1 MDSRSSKRNGVFF
14 LFFYLCPCVRYNFFF
29 FMVSMC
35 KKGKSFQISHVSMG
49 NSHQL
54 NRPVRLLVRN
64 RPVPPYTHHLLRVE
78 SDNNI

>member
-14 LFFYLCPCVRYNFFF
+14 CFFLFVSMCKIQFFF
-29 FMVSMC
+29 SMVSMC

-64 RPVPPYTHHLLRVE
+64 RPVPPYYPCVHG
-78 SDNNI
+78 